1 VQPSED
7 TVLVPALV
15 GLAVGD
21 AHALAMDARL
31 VLASADPARP
41 LPVSGVV
48 TAQEPAGGLTAA
60 PADTVQVV
68 VDEGG
73 HDRAE
78 LPLPSDDPAVP
89 T

>member
-1 VQPSED
+1 MLED

-15 GLAVGD
+15 GLGLSD
-21 AHALAMDARL
+21 AHALALDARL
-31 VLASADPARP
+31 VIASADPARP

-48 TAQEPAGGLTAA
+48 TAQEPAAGLKAA
-60 PADTVQVV
+60 PADTVLVV

-78 LPLPSDDPAVP
+78 LPTPSDDPAVP